1 MEETVQ
7 NEISLMDIMKM
18 LVKKIKLLLCVT
30 LIGVVVGAAL
40 GGVLTFN
47 KKYYGTKARFYL
59 SAKASDTQII
69 DLLESGSFAE
79 TLLLN
84 EYNLPVTVYGTQE
97 EYNVAVEKSKAV
109 QAAEKTVEDLEES
122 VESLPEEVK
131 LAQDVYD
138 QAAIAYE
145 NALAVLEAYASGNI
159 PQNISPERF
168 EEIELKHETA
178 EATLEAAYDILA
190 GKQNELLTAK
200 GGLKAA
206 ENALKAAEAEFEN
219 ASKKIMTAWR
229 ADKKVKKQM
238 ETIEKSVSY
247 SYSGG
252 SDKATNSLDVSIS
265 VLKDKAFAKTLY
277 ENIKA
282 KVPAF
287 VEKNLHVEEKII
299 QKDGKTE
306 TVIEDVEVSF
316 LSTFNEVEQL
326 NEGETLKKM
335 ITYGLILGIVSLLV
349 ACVVVVCAERWKKP
363 VDEQQAEQLKI
374 EE

>member
-1 MEETVQ
+1 MEEMVQ

-30 LIGVVVGAAL
+30 LAGVVLGAAL

-59 SAKASDTQII
+59 SAKAADTQIL

-84 EYNLPVTVYGTQE
+84 EYNLPESVYGTQE
-97 EYNVAVEKSKAV
+97 EYNVAKEKSQAV
-109 QAAEKTVEDLEES
+109 QAAKKVVADLLDS
-122 VESLPEEVK
+122 VESLPEEVA

-138 QAAIAYE
+138 QAAVAYE

-190 GKQNELLTAK
+190 GKQNELLMAQTS
-200 GGLKAA
+200 LKSA
-206 ENALKAAEAEFEN
+206 ENALRVAQVEFDG

-229 ADKKVKKQM
+229 ADKKIKKQM

-247 SYSGG
+247 TYSGAT
-252 SDKATNSLDVSIS
+252 DKPTNSLDVSIS

-277 ENIKA
+277 ESIKE
-282 KVPAF
+282 KVPAY
-287 VEKNLHVEEKII
+287 VEENLNVAEKTI

-335 ITYGLILGIVSLLV
+335 ITYGLILGIVALLI
-349 ACVVVVCAERWKKP
+349 ACVVVVCAERWKTTDK
-363 VDEQQAEQLKI
+363 DQAEQLKI
-374 EE
+374 KE